1 MMPRA
6 ARILAVCLLALWAGS
21 AAANC
26 RLALVLA
33 VDVSASVNA
42 AEHQLQRQGLAAAL
56 TDTAVAGAILD
67 GTGTVALA
75 IFEWSGRQQQQ
86 ILQDW
91 VLLHSAEDLSA
102 VASRVSTLPRSYTE
116 FPTAM
121 GYALGYAAGLLQRA
135 PACLR
140 QVVDVSGDG
149 ITNEGFRPQLAY
161 RHFPFAGVTVNG
173 LVVTGDDTRVVP
185 YYQQEVLR
193 GRGAFLEEAQG
204 FEGFEAA
211 MTRKLFRETHE
222 LVLGAGPHP

>member
-1 MMPRA
+1 MRRVPA
-6 ARILAVCLLALWAGS
+6 LLALCLSLWTAGA

-33 VDVSASVNA
+33 MDVSASVDT

-56 TDTAVAGAILD
+56 TDPAVTGAMLD

-75 IFEWSGRQQQQ
+75 IFEWSGRDQQQV
-86 ILQDW
+86 LQDW
-91 VLLHSAEDLSA
+91 RLIESAEDLAA
-102 VASRVSTLPRSYTE
+102 VAGRIRALPRSYTE

-121 GYALGYAAGLLQRA
+121 GFALGFAAGMLQRA
-135 PACLR
+135 PACDR

-173 LVVTGDDTRVVP
+173 LVVTGDDARVVP
-185 YYQQEVLR
+185 YYRQEVLR
-193 GRGAFLEEAQG
+193 GAGAFLEEAAG
-204 FEGFEAA
+204 FEGFEDA
-211 MTRKLFRETHE
+211 MTRKLFRETRE
-222 LVLGAGPHP
+222 LILGAAP

>member
-1 MMPRA
+1 MRW
-6 ARILAVCLLALWAGS
+6 LALCLLALWAGPV
-21 AAANC
+21 AANC

-33 VDVSASVNA
+33 LDVSASVDA

-67 GTGTVALA
+67 GSGPVALA

-86 ILQDW
+86 VLQDW
-91 VLLHSAEDLSA
+91 VLLEGADDLAA
-102 VASRVSTLPRSYTE
+102 VADRVRALPRSYSE

-121 GYALGYAAGLLQRA
+121 GYALGYAAGMLQRA

-161 RHFPFAGVTVNG
+161 RHFPFANVTVNG
-173 LVVTGDDTRVVP
+173 LVVTGDDARVVP
-185 YYQQEVLR
+185 YYRQEVLR
-193 GRGAFLEEAQG
+193 GPGPFLEEAAG

-211 MTRKLFRETHE
+211 MTRKLFRETRE
-222 LVLGAGPHP
+222 LILGGRP